1 MEFKTQSEDRIFKH
15 QKQMMFYMMFG
26 SGPETLAKK
35 MELYKPTKPGDFF
48 ENQGKVFLCIGQNGS
63 STLIYSVDLESGNEV
78 AHGPFQKHVDV
89 RFEEEPCHED
99 VAFGDLEIGECFG
112 THSIRMKV
120 HDNSS
125 VFLETGKSHRV
136 GDLLRVRRRKVT
148 AYATR
153 R

>member
-1 MEFKTQSEDRIFKH
+1 MEFKTQSEDRLHKH
-15 QKQMMFYMMFG
+15 QKQMMFYMMQSRDFQH
-26 SGPETLAKK
+26 LADAMK
-35 MELYKPTKPGDFF
+35 LYKPTKPGDFF
-48 ENQGKVFLCIGQNGS
+48 ENRGKAWLCIGQNGS
-63 STLIYSVDLESGNEV
+63 GTLIYSVDLESGNEV

-112 THSIRMKV
+112 THSLRMKV